1 MGDELN
7 LISSWNAIQISAW
20 DIVPAEG
27 ECRISRRILGSREL
41 TGRPYTRRKQSHL
54 SSQM

>member
-27 ECRISRRILGSREL
+27 ECRISRRILGSGEL
-41 TGRPYTRRKQSHL
+41 TGRLYTRRKQSHL